1 MKYRVK
7 MAVTLATTVI
17 EEVYEIEAMDI
28 DEAEKKVVD
37 GDGELVYDEIISYG
51 STVDEKVTEIKSI

>member
-51 STVDEKVTEIKSI
+51 ATVDEKVTEIKSI